1 MQIRKAK
8 RTAIKGNSMLVRLS
22 SSTVSYFTP
31 PRLKRN
37 LRTWMESLKWPGAF
51 RMMFEKQ
58 VMELSSLSLTTKQ
71 PRDNLLATEA
81 EGTLQKTMEANSS
94 QYHK

>member
-1 MQIRKAK
+1 
-8 RTAIKGNSMLVRLS
+8 
-22 SSTVSYFTP
+22 
-31 PRLKRN
+31 
-37 LRTWMESLKWPGAF
+37 
-51 RMMFEKQ
+51 MMFEKQ